1 MGVGVGGSGSVSGG
15 GSSVGS
21 SVKEAESKKG
31 LDDEYEKMVQKEKN

>member
-1 MGVGVGGSGSVSGG
+1 MGVGVGGSGSVNG